1 MADSPVLYHKRDS
14 IVTLTLNRPETLN
27 AMNEAMMAE
36 LERLLIGL
44 ETDATVRAVILTG
57 AGRAF
62 SSGGDQK
69 RARDAEGQQ
78 LFFDGDL
85 GGGVIE
91 RLHRCVLRLQ
101 RLAKPVIG
109 SINGVAVGA
118 GCNIALA
125 ADLRLASDAARFG
138 EVFTRVGLVPD
149 GGGTYFLPRLVGTAK
164 AMELMLLADII
175 DAQEALRLGLVNWVV
190 PADQLQDETQKLAER
205 LAQGPTLA
213 YGLVK
218 TGLYQSLTMPLEDVL
233 NMEARNQAMAARSQ
247 DRAEG
252 VAAFREKRRRASG
265 LVWAHAVA
273 YLRRTGLRQRRRRR
287 GMRRWLTVALLA
299 GTMWL
304 CICAASAGSVSPNS
318 WRPYIDSTV
327 LVTLGMSKGEVLVK
341 AGQPATTEL
350 VSAGT
355 DGHLSITVWTYI
367 RTGHNEEVA
376 NLTFS
381 GNKLVKIELNLLK
394 P

>member
-44 ETDATVRAVILTG
+44 EADATVRAVILTG

-69 RARDAEGQQ
+69 RDRDTEGQQ
-78 LFFDGDL
+78 VFFHGDL
-85 GGGVIE
+85 GGDLIE

-109 SINGVAVGA
+109 SIHGVAVGA

-125 ADLRLASDAARFG
+125 ADLRIASDVARFG

-149 GGGTYFLPRLVGTAK
+149 GGGTYFLPRLIGTAK

-175 DAQEALRLGLVNWVV
+175 EAQEALRLGLVNWVV
-190 PADQLQDETQKLAER
+190 PVDQLQAETQKLAER

-218 TGLYQSLTMPLEDVL
+218 TGLYQSLTKPLEDVL
-233 NMEARNQAMAARSQ
+233 NMEARNQAMAARSH

-252 VAAFREKRRRASG
+252 VAAFREKR
-265 LVWAHAVA
+265 
-273 YLRRTGLRQRRRRR
+273 
-287 GMRRWLTVALLA
+287 
-299 GTMWL
+299 
-304 CICAASAGSVSPNS
+304 
-318 WRPYIDSTV
+318 
-327 LVTLGMSKGEVLVK
+327 
-341 AGQPATTEL
+341 QPRFQ
-350 VSAGT
+350 G
-355 DGHLSITVWTYI
+355 
-367 RTGHNEEVA
+367 R
-376 NLTFS
+376 
-381 GNKLVKIELNLLK
+381 
-394 P
+394 